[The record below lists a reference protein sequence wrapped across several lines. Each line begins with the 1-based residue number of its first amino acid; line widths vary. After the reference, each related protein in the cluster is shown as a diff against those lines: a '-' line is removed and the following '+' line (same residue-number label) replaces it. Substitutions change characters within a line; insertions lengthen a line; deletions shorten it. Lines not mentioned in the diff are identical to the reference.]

1 MSILNIKHKLARMG
15 QSNYLGFA
23 RFVVQRFLDN
33 SIPQVAGSLTHTT
46 LLALVPLLTVM
57 LVVIT
62 AFPMFGDLS
71 AAFMDFIRSILVPSG
86 ASVISEYLNDFKNH
100 AGKLTSIGIIMMV
113 ITSMMLVQ
121 TIDETFNRIWQV
133 RRQRSLWVR
142 LPMYWVLLTLGPL
155 VAGFSIT
162 LSAYF
167 MQLEKFHQLPYF
179 AGSLKII
186 GQITFDTLLFS
197 SIFRFVPN
205 RYVAMKHALIG
216 GFITSIL
223 LELAKTGFGLYIK
236 NFNNYELIYGAFAAI
251 PVFLIWLQMLWMII
265 LSGAVFTY
273 CLSYWQGEAYK
284 HANRKQIEYDDIV
297 ALLLLL
303 ADAQTQG
310 KTMREH
316 SFRQHLPLGY
326 DQLGNLL
333 EALAEHNYIE
343 YSKHGWLLKTT
354 PEHIRLSTLF
364 TQFVY
369 NPNDNEDPNLNSP
382 LHKLLQPCL
391 KTLDTTLADLIK
403 DDTAQE
409 IINTRTSLTSRL
421 IARYRKISKRQ

>member
-1 MSILNIKHKLARMG
+1 M
-15 QSNYLGFA
+15 GFA

-33 SIPQVAGSLTHTT
+33 GIPQIAGSLTHTT
-46 LLALVPLLTVM
+46 LLALVPLLAVM

-62 AFPMFGDLS
+62 AFPMFGDVS
-71 AAFMDFIRSILVPSG
+71 AAFMNFVRSIVVPSG

-100 AGKLTSIGIIMMV
+100 AGKLTSIGIVMMV

-142 LPMYWVLLTLGPL
+142 LPMYWVLLTVGPL

-167 MQLEKFHQLPYF
+167 MQLEKLHQLPYF
-179 AGSLKII
+179 AGSLKIM
-186 GQITFDTLLFS
+186 GQIAFDTLIFS

-223 LELAKTGFGLYIK
+223 LELTRAGFGLYIK

-273 CLSYWQGEAYK
+273 CLSYWQGGAYK
-284 HANRKQIEYDDIV
+284 HAHRKQIEYDDIV

-310 KTMREH
+310 KTMREQH
-316 SFRQHLPLGY
+316 FRQHLPLGC

-333 EALAEHNYIE
+333 EVLAERNYIE
-343 YSKHGWLLKTT
+343 YGKHGWLLKTT

-364 TQFVY
+364 VQFVY
-369 NPNDNEDPNLNSP
+369 APSSHDDQNLSSP
-382 LHKLLQPCL
+382 LYQRLQPCL
-391 KTLDTTLADLIK
+391 KTLNTSLADLIK
-403 DDTAQE
+403 DDAAQA
-409 IINTRTSLTSRL
+409 IINTRTSLTSRP
-421 IARYRKISKRQ
+421 IARYRKIGKQQ